1 MSNKKTAVRR
11 IIIYCVLAYLPIYII
26 TPLMNMHYG
35 ELMFASGNTAVG
47 IYLFGVLGMFAP
59 AAANLITRLIT
70 RENME
75 NSLLALNFKGNGRY
89 YAASVL
95 AVMAELLLGVILF
108 RIFYL
113 KDMSLAEAFPTE
125 ALGDKTA
132 SFLSRISYSIVVFF
146 PAFGEEWGWRGY
158 LMPKL
163 TQIMSKPA
171 AIVTGG
177 VIWGLWHAPLTIS
190 GHNFGV
196 DYPFYPWLGILL
208 MCLLCVAENAFLT
221 LLTERTGSVYPASF
235 FHMINNNCS
244 LPLVLSFFGSE
255 ETVRIANGISS
266 VKAFLTISFIPVIIL
281 GAVSFALL
289 MRKQNPSAEKISVK

>member
-1 MSNKKTAVRR
+1 MSNKPLIIRR
-11 IIIYCVLAYLPIYII
+11 IIIFCVLAYLPVLII
-26 TPLMNMHYG
+26 TPLLNMYYG
-35 ELMFASGNTAVG
+35 EPIFTMEKAEVG
-47 IYLFGVLGMFAP
+47 PYLFGLFGMFSP
-59 AAANLITRLIT
+59 AVANLITRLIT
-70 RENME
+70 KEGME
-75 NSLLALNFKGNGRY
+75 NSLLALNLKGKVRY

-95 AVMAELLLGVILF
+95 AVAAELLLGAILF
-108 RIFYL
+108 SVIYL
-113 KDMSLAEAFPTE
+113 KDMSLTEAFPAE
-125 ALGDKTA
+125 GLGDKTA
-132 SFLSRISYSIVVFF
+132 ALIFRISYSAVVFF
-146 PAFGEEWGWRGY
+146 SAFGEEWGWRGY

-163 TQIMSKPA
+163 MQIMGKPA
-171 AIVTGG
+171 AVVTGG

-208 MCLLCVAENAFLT
+208 MCMLCVAENAFLT

-255 ETVRIANGISS
+255 ETMIIADDISPVR
-266 VKAFLTISFIPVIIL
+266 AFLTISFIPVIIL

-289 MRKQNPSAEKISVK
+289 MRKHKIFVK

>member
-11 IIIYCVLAYLPIYII
+11 IIIYCVLAYLPIYVI
-26 TPLMNMHYG
+26 TPLMNMYYG

-47 IYLFGVLGMFAP
+47 IYLFGALGMFAP
-59 AAANLITRLIT
+59 AAANLLTRLIT
-70 RENME
+70 REGMD

-95 AVMAELLLGVILF
+95 AVMAELLIGVILF
-108 RIFYL
+108 YTFFL
-113 KDMSLAEAFPTE
+113 NGMSLAEAFPPE

-132 SFLSRISYSIVVFF
+132 SFLSQISYSIVVFF

-163 TQIMSKPA
+163 TAIMSKPA

-208 MCLLCVAENAFLT
+208 MCLLCVANNAFLT
-221 LLTERTGSVYPASF
+221 LLTERTGSIYPASF
-235 FHMINNNCS
+235 FHMVDNNCS
-244 LPLVLSFFGSE
+244 LLVLLNFFGSE
-255 ETVRIANGISS
+255 KALNVADS
-266 VKAFLTISFIPVIIL
+266 VPSVQAFLTVLFIPAAVL
-281 GAVSFALL
+281 GAASFVLL
-289 MRKQNPSAEKISVK
+289 VRKPRINQATL